1 MILSINTSA
10 GVSQRPSYTLPEPS
24 FQAGPALDPAAPPAP
39 HLHCYHSEH
48 LIRVDDYDKRDR
60 LN

>member
-24 FQAGPALDPAAPPAP
+24 LQAGPAVDPPVPQ
-39 HLHCYHSEH
+39 LHRHHSEH